1 MQTFCTALVSG
12 FSRESQFG
20 ISEAPMR
27 AWSCTRVRRT
37 GAESDVSSS
46 PSRLIVVPFSTDLYS
61 GRHTVHRTASY
72 PRTMTVSDGS
82 GLAARRRSTVP
93 GDAKP
98 EPEKRTLLH
107 TADPAAYLGKPSVHS
122 LYQRLKISVL
132 AVYRKVVPGVRKGRR
147 RGDESGY
154 ARTCDSDCIRGFP
167 GIMHSRP
174 GAARRPGLRPALG
187 CVAERP
193 FA

>member
-1 MQTFCTALVSG
+1 MPTSCRFLPRVPIWDFRSSHASLVVYARTPDRRRKRRKFLTF
-12 FSRESQFG
+12 
-20 ISEAPMR
+20 EANFLPH
-27 AWSCTRVRRT
+27 
-37 GAESDVSSS
+37 
-46 PSRLIVVPFSTDLYS
+46 VVPFSTDLYS